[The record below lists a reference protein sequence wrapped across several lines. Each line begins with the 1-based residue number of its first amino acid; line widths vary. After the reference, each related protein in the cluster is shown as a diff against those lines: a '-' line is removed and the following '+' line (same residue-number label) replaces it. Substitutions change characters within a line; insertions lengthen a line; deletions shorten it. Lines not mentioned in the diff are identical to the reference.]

1 MVGVASRSWRAPLG
15 NAGEV
20 MKKPRKLQGYRGP
33 LTNPSP
39 AEVAKTIAKAREWF
53 GDANL
58 VTEPEVIPWTAPKTA
73 VHIGRLS
80 AIEYVS
86 DKFDGVETV
95 YRHVFDEE
103 LDCVISLDG
112 RTIVL
117 SPGLKLTD
125 RGIEG

>member
-1 MVGVASRSWRAPLG
+1 
-15 NAGEV
+15 

-33 LTNPSP
+33 LSNPSSS
-39 AEVAKTIAKAREWF
+39 EVARTIEKAREWF
-53 GDANL
+53 GDAAL
-58 VTEPEVIPWTAPKTA
+58 VTEPETMPWNPPKTA
-73 VHIGRLS
+73 VHIGQLV
-80 AIEYVS
+80 AIEYLS

-95 YRHVFDEE
+95 YRHVFDEM

-117 SPGLKLTD
+117 SPGLKITD